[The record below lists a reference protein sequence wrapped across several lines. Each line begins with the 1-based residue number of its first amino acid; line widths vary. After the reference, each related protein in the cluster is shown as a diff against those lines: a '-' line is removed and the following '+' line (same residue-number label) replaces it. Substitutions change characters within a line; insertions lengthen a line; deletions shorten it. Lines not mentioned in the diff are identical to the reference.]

1 MDNRNVVWT
10 NDGAL
15 VVCLF
20 IKAVVIALLLLSIT
34 RYSFYSP
41 EVNET
46 TETNTTNDTTTN
58 LTTPQPP
65 ANKTR
70 TVIVLQPS
78 CPISYIHT
86 ILLQEMLVDLYFKKE
101 GCLPDDVANIE
112 KHKIPRP
119 PVRPNKINTNPRG
132 TIVVYFAVGLLL
144 ASLGAACLEVFKAKG
159 QTGSKAKAPLTR
171 KCSLADLT
179 VLRHSR
185 KELVRRESILE
196 GVVEHQ
202 HGSLKTLGR
211 KVSRPPLRLE

>member
-15 VVCLF
+15 VVCVF
-20 IKAVVIALLLLSIT
+20 IKAMVVTLLLYSVAH
-34 RYSFYSP
+34 YSFYSP
-41 EVNET
+41 QASDDLA
-46 TETNTTNDTTTN
+46 ETNATIEANVTEE
-58 LTTPQPP
+58 LPV
-65 ANKTR
+65 NKTR
-70 TVIVLQPS
+70 MVIRKIILQPS
-78 CPISYIHT
+78 CPISYIKT
-86 ILLQEMLVDLYFKKE
+86 IFQELLLDLYFKKE
-101 GCLPDDVANIE
+101 GCTPEDVLNTE

-119 PVRPNKINTNPRG
+119 LPRPNKTTNPRG

-159 QTGSKAKAPLTR
+159 QSGCKSKAPLTR

-185 KELVRRESILE
+185 KELVRRESVLE

-202 HGSLKTLGR
+202 GSLKTLGR

>member
-20 IKAVVIALLLLSIT
+20 IKAIVIALLLLSVT
-34 RYSFYSP
+34 RYSFYSQ
-41 EVNET
+41 EASEAT
-46 TETNTTNDTTTN
+46 KTNTSIDNSTN
-58 LTTPQPP
+58 LTTPEPP

-86 ILLQEMLVDLYFKKE
+86 ILQEMLVDLYFKKE
-101 GCLPDDVANIE
+101 GCLPEDVANIE

-119 PVRPNKINTNPRG
+119 PPRPNKINTNPRG

-159 QTGSKAKAPLTR
+159 QTGCKAKTPLTR

-185 KELVRRESILE
+185 KELVRRESVLE

>member
-1 MDNRNVVWT
+1 MDNRNVIWT

-15 VVCLF
+15 VVCVL
-20 IKAVVIALLLLSIT
+20 IKATVIVLLLYSAAH
-34 RYSFYSP
+34 YSFYSSEP
-41 EVNET
+41 
-46 TETNTTNDTTTN
+46 TENNTTIENQANLTVNNSTTN
-58 LTTPQPP
+58 
-65 ANKTR
+65 KSRVITR
-70 TVIVLQPS
+70 KIILQPS

-86 ILLQEMLVDLYFKKE
+86 ILQQLLVDLYFKKE
-101 GCLPDDVANIE
+101 GCVPDDVLNTE

-119 PVRPNKINTNPRG
+119 RPRPNKITTNPRG

-159 QTGSKAKAPLTR
+159 QTDCKSTKAPLTR

-185 KELVRRESILE
+185 KELVRRESVLE
-196 GVVEHQ
+196 GVVEH

-211 KVSRPPLRLE
+211 KVSRPPMRLE